1 MQASCSLQPRVAAVS
16 LGFMTLR
23 NTTRRW
29 GAIAQLFH
37 WLIVALIIV
46 QVTLAEMADDLPNGV
61 RKLTLLARHKSF
73 GITIL
78 MLVILRLAWRSLN
91 PHPPL
96 PDNLKPYERRLASL
110 THGALYTLLFAVPLS
125 GWTMSSARGFPVSW
139 FGFLQLPDLVP
150 RSRPLY
156 EALVTTHV
164 TLVCILLAIVALHIA
179 GALKH
184 HFVHKD
190 DVLRRM
196 LPFTRS

>member
-1 MQASCSLQPRVAAVS
+1 
-16 LGFMTLR
+16 MTLR

-37 WLIVALIIV
+37 WLIVALIVV
-46 QVTLAEMADDLPNGV
+46 QVTLALMADDLPNGM
-61 RKLTLLARHKSF
+61 RKLTLLARHKSV

-78 MLVILRLAWRSLN
+78 ALVILRLTWRSVN
-91 PHPPL
+91 THPPL
-96 PDNLKPYERRLASL
+96 PDNLKPYERSLARL
-110 THGALYTLLFAVPLS
+110 THGALYTLLFAIPLS

-156 EALVTTHV
+156 EWLVTTHV
-164 TLVCILLAIVALHIA
+164 TLVCVLGAVVALHVA
-179 GALKH
+179 GAIKH

-190 DVLRRM
+190 DVLKRM
-196 LPFTRS
+196 LPFTRT

>member
-1 MQASCSLQPRVAAVS
+1 MA
-16 LGFMTLR
+16 LR
-23 NTTRRW
+23 NTPRRW

-46 QVTLAEMADDLPNGV
+46 QVTLAEMADDLPNGM

-78 MLVILRLAWRSLN
+78 MLVILRLSWRSLN
-91 PHPPL
+91 PHPAL
-96 PDNLKPYERRLASL
+96 PDNLKPYERKLAHFS
-110 THGALYTLLFAVPLS
+110 HAALYTLLFAIPLS

-139 FGFLQLPDLVP
+139 FGFFQLPDLVP
-150 RSRPLY
+150 KSKPLY

-164 TLVCILLAIVALHIA
+164 TLVCVLGAVVALHIA

-190 DVLRRM
+190 DVLKRM
-196 LPFTRS
+196 LPFTRH

>member
-1 MQASCSLQPRVAAVS
+1 
-16 LGFMTLR
+16 MTLR

-37 WLIVALIIV
+37 WLIVALILV
-46 QVTLAEMADDLPNGV
+46 QLWLALRADELTGMG
-61 RKLTLLARHKSF
+61 KLRELARHKSV

-78 MLVILRLAWRSLN
+78 MLVILRLLWRSRN

-96 PDNLKPYERRLASL
+96 PDNLKPYERSLARL
-110 THGALYTLLFAVPLS
+110 THGALYTLLFAIPLS

-150 RSRPLY
+150 KNHTLY
-156 EALVTTHV
+156 EWLVMTHV
-164 TLVCILLAIVALHIA
+164 TLVCVLAVIVALHVA

-196 LPFTRS
+196 LPFTRT

>member
-1 MQASCSLQPRVAAVS
+1 MQPRVAAVS

-46 QVTLAEMADDLPNGV
+46 QVTLAEMADDLPAGM
-61 RKLTLLARHKSF
+61 RKLSLLARHKSV

-78 MLVILRLAWRSLN
+78 GLVILRLAWRWLN
-91 PHPPL
+91 EHPPL
-96 PDNLKPYERRLASL
+96 PENLKRYEQVLARV
-110 THGALYTLLFAVPLS
+110 THVALYVLLFAMPLS
-125 GWTMSSARGFPVSW
+125 GWMMSSARGFPVSW
-139 FGFLQLPDLVP
+139 FGFFQLPDLVP
-150 RSRPLY
+150 RSRQLY
-156 EALVTTHV
+156 EAFLVTHQ
-164 TLVCILLAIVALHIA
+164 TLAWTLFVVIGLHIA

-196 LPFTRS
+196 LPFTRT